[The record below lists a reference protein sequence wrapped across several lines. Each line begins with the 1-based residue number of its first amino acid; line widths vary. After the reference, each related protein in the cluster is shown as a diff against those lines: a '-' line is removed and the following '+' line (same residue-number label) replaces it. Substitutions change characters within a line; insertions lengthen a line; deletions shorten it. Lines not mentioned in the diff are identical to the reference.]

1 MKRLLSI
8 ILCTVLII
16 SFVSCNSG
24 DNTESNSVTIDPIA
38 SFDTVEEFKIAVKK
52 DPKLYKDKQV
62 AVKGYANERNP
73 IHKEVWLYDELL
85 ADDELYDGRVRIKVD
100 ITDSVLLDVVE
111 DGDYIEIYGTVK
123 ISDGEIYLGNCTYN
137 MITTNEPRQ

>member
-62 AVKGYANERNP
+62 AVKGLSL
-73 IHKEVWLYDELL
+73 IH
-85 ADDELYDGRVRIKVD
+85 I
-100 ITDSVLLDVVE
+100 
-111 DGDYIEIYGTVK
+111 
-123 ISDGEIYLGNCTYN
+123 
-137 MITTNEPRQ
+137 